1 MGRQVAVLFTKAYGR
16 VLARGMTMLDQSLAP
31 EIRKRSPLAFAWNH
45 FDITLAK
52 FITDGL
58 AAA

>member
-1 MGRQVAVLFTKAYGR
+1 
-16 VLARGMTMLDQSLAP
+16 MLDPSLAP
-31 EIRKRSPLAFAWNH
+31 EIRKRSPLALAWNH